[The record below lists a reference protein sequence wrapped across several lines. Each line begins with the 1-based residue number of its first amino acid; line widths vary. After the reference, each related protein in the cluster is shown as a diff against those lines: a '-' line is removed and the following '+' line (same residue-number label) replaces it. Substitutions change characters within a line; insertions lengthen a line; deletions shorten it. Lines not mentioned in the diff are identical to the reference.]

1 MKSYSEAT
9 SRGGVVSGMLG
20 FLKAPDF
27 HCRGLHGATDGRIRG
42 GQIYFVLY
50 LWWREGEGGRNCSI
64 DIILLVWCVCFTCKT
79 YGEVLSYLMLFRR

>member
-27 HCRGLHGATDGRIRG
+27 HPLSRLHGATAELFAVGR
-42 GQIYFVLY
+42 YTLY
-50 LWWREGEGGRNCSI
+50 C
-64 DIILLVWCVCFTCKT
+64 T
-79 YGEVLSYLMLFRR
+79 YGGERDRKGGIVQ